1 MSLNSSAN
9 ADGGGNIA
17 IFDENAGEDVE
28 LLLILTEARLLFD
41 AGNKIRFFLSDILM
55 IKLMITTLL

>member
-28 LLLILTEARLLFD
+28 LLTEARLLFD